1 MYRKIQ
7 PQVFFMTKTIRYCI
21 HCGREIGESLFCA
34 NPDCGGIPNF
44 YRDVPSPE
52 PRTAQGP
59 LKARDQ
65 NGERTAG
72 RSQGMST
79 LSGELDEDRRTIRF
93 QAAPVALLRAT
104 VHPFEEHLIYP
115 GATEVGARKP
125 AKIIID
131 RPEVSSRHARLDCR
145 QGSGGRWD
153 ISIVDQ
159 GSTNGTYVNG
169 KQIERQGLAPGD
181 RVMFANVEYELK
193 LIPKKEDPRVTIE
206 M

>member
-1 MYRKIQ
+1 
-7 PQVFFMTKTIRYCI
+7 MTKTVRYCI
-21 HCGREIGESLFCA
+21 HCGREIGESLFCS

-52 PRTAQGP
+52 PHGAQGP
-59 LKARDQ
+59 QRGRDQ
-65 NGERTAG
+65 NGGDRVFQ
-72 RSQGMST
+72 RSPGIST
-79 LSGELDEDRRTIRF
+79 LAGTLDEDRRTIRF

-104 VHPFEEHLIYP
+104 APPHDEHFIYP
-115 GATEVGARKP
+115 GATEIGARKP

-131 RPEVSSRHARLDCR
+131 RPEVSSRHARMDCR

-153 ISIVDQ
+153 FSIIDQ

-181 RVMFANVEYELK
+181 RVMFANTEYELK
-193 LIPKKEDPRVTIE
+193 LIPRKDEPRVTIE